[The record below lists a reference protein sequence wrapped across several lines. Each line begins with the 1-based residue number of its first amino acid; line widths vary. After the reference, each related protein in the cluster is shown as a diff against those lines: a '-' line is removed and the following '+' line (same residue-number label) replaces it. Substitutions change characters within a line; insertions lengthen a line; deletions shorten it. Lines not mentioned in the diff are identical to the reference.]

1 MIRFAAV
8 NLLSI
13 CVTLTVA
20 AQVNAGGY
28 VFQNGFYYSGGIPYT
43 RVVVPSCYSPTGY
56 IYQYK
61 QAYVAK
67 PAATY
72 TTTNYTYTYNIA
84 ASQPAAPQANTL
96 YGVPGVQLALSS
108 YGALDIGATVDGLL
122 RLSADMQTGAKD
134 VAGDV
139 SALTSDLAALTA
151 SQNQAITA
159 VAEIQAKTE
168 LLRAAAPSPQLA
180 LSFQTGIGE
189 KAIMQN
195 GIQLGALTAKY
206 CASCHGANGANREV
220 FSLES
225 LSTLEGKSKAVARI
239 VTTDPE
245 LKMPKGQDLNAVEQV
260 ELINELSQ

>member
-1 MIRFAAV
+1 MIRFAA
-8 NLLSI
+8 LLLLF
-13 CVTLTVA
+13 LTANVA
-20 AQVNAGGY
+20 SAGGGY
-28 VFQNGFYYSGGIPYT
+28 VFQNGYYYSNGIPYT

-72 TTTNYTYTYNIA
+72 TTTNYTYNLTY
-84 ASQPAAPQANTL
+84 SQPAAQQANTL

-108 YGALDIGATVDGLL
+108 YGALDVGATVDGLL

-168 LLRAAAPSPQLA
+168 LLRAATPSPQLA
-180 LSFQTGIGE
+180 LSLRTGIGE
-189 KAIMQN
+189 KASMQS
-195 GIQLGALTAKY
+195 GLQLGALTAKY
-206 CASCHGANGANREV
+206 CASCHGANGANRAV
-220 FSLES
+220 FSLDA
-225 LSTLEGKSKAVARI
+225 LSTLEGRSKAVARI

-245 LKMPKGQDLNAVEQV
+245 LKMPKGVELNAVEQV
-260 ELINELSQ
+260 ELINELLQ

>member
-1 MIRFAAV
+1 MIRFAA
-8 NLLSI
+8 LLLLFI
-13 CVTLTVA
+13 TANVA
-20 AQVNAGGY
+20 NAGGY
-28 VFQNGFYYSGGIPYT
+28 TFSNGFYYSGGIPYT
-43 RVVVPSCYSPTGY
+43 LVIVPSRYSPTGY

-72 TTTNYTYTYNIA
+72 TTTNYTYNLTY
-84 ASQPAAPQANTL
+84 SQPAAQQANTL

-122 RLSADMQTGAKD
+122 RLSSDMQVGAKD

-168 LLRAAAPSPQLA
+168 LLRAASPSPQLA
-180 LSFQTGIGE
+180 LSLRTGIGE
-189 KAIMQN
+189 KASMQ
-195 GIQLGALTAKY
+195 GGVQLGALTAKY
-206 CASCHGANGANREV
+206 CASCHGANGANRAV
-220 FSLES
+220 FSLDS
-225 LSTLEGKSKAVARI
+225 LSTLEGRSKAVARI

-245 LKMPKGQDLNAVEQV
+245 LRMPKGTELNAVEQV
-260 ELINELSQ
+260 ELVNELLQ